1 MSRLPSLDLITRS
14 KKSGHNHRATSG
26 RPTREQARLR
36 HEQLLDEA
44 LEQVLDKGFV
54 MTTIDAIAAAVGMTK
69 RTVYTRYPDKNALF
83 GAAVQRA
90 IERWIIPAEV
100 LDALDPDD
108 LEGTLTA
115 VAGLRMRNANRSEER
130 RVGKEW
136 VSPCRSRWAP

>member
-1 MSRLPSLDLITRS
+1 MRFLFRS
-14 KKSGHNHRATSG
+14 STAGL
-26 RPTREQARLR
+26 PTREQARLR

-44 LEQVLDKGFV
+44 LEQFLDKGFV

-100 LDALDPDD
+100 LAALDPDD

-115 VAGLRMRNANRSEER
+115 VAGLPLSHPNRATGSGTPTE
-130 RVGKEW
+130 G
-136 VSPCRSRWAP
+136 

>member
-14 KKSGHNHRATSG
+14 KKSGHNHRSTSG

-44 LEQVLDKGFV
+44 LEQFLDKGFV

-83 GAAVQRA
+83 GPEVQDRKSDV
-90 IERWIIPAEV
+90 EGKSVYGRV
-100 LDALDPDD
+100 D
-108 LEGTLTA
+108 LG
-115 VAGLRMRNANRSEER
+115 GRRSIKKKR
-130 RVGKEW
+130 TIKIN
-136 VSPCRSRWAP
+136 SITKRSI